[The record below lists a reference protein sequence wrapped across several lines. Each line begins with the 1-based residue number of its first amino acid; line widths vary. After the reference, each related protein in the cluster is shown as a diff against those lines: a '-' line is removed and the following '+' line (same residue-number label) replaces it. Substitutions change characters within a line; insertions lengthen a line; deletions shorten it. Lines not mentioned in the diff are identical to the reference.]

1 MTLLSAKASQCKW
14 PLWDDLSGEMASE
27 AKVCGDAALDGK
39 TYCPRHHK
47 ISIGPGTISERSA
60 HRDLIKMHRREL
72 MA

>member
-1 MTLLSAKASQCKW
+1 MTLLNAKASQCKW

-27 AKVCGDAALDGK
+27 AKVCGDAILDGK
-39 TYCPRHHK
+39 SYCLRHHK

-72 MA
+72 AA